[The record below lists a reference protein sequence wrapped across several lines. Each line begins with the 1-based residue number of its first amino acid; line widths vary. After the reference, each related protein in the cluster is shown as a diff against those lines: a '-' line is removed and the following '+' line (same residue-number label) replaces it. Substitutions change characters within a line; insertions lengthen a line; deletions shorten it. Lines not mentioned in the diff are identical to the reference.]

1 MISFSLINT
10 HFYALPPSKIKAIYL
25 KLLGKKLI
33 AWIVKFSLF
42 HDCALKVTIMDLP
55 LCVNLM
61 QFILN
66 IKAKDNMFG
75 NNLHLYILN

>member
-1 MISFSLINT
+1 MIRFSLINT

-25 KLLGKKLI
+25 QLLGEKLI
-33 AWIVKFSLF
+33 VWIVKFSLF
-42 HDCALKVTIMDLP
+42 HDCTLKVTIMDLS

-66 IKAKDNMFG
+66 IKAKDNTFG
-75 NNLHLYILN
+75 SNLHL